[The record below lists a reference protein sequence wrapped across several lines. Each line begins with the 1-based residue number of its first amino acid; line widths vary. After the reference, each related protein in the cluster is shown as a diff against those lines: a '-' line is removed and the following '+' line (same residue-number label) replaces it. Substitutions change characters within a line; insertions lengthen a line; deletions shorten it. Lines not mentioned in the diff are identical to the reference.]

1 MNELHLQDKFL
12 IPFFCDDLKYKEVK
26 ANTVTN
32 SLIIEED
39 LEAFISETPLNRK
52 AYESLV
58 KKYRSNKA
66 QLLKDLIALI
76 HERIGSS
83 RNMALFI
90 NANKSITLQ
99 GVKLHLFY
107 PSDSVIHGNDLFD
120 ENIFSVV
127 QELPYKFKFQGEKIF
142 SFRPDIVLFVNG
154 IYLGYSELKSNYTSQ
169 SANKNGRGKVIKDY
183 FEAVKAYHQYID
195 SNNMLSENE
204 KLTQRKDFLKI
215 FEKAIHITTTDIGE
229 TYVIRT
235 IADYFDEILMTCR
248 EGKFDREEVE
258 KKAHGVFK
266 LYPLM
271 KPEADKKNKLKELFN
286 ALYSKFMIEKEILYY
301 NFIERDV
308 HVKKGIKEVK
318 NEQGFL
324 ISPRPKQ
331 KFGTDKI
338 MAKIDEFLDHEQDPE
353 YFEKL
358 LAKQLVGVSESK
370 KAELLQ
376 KRRSYSN
383 NKNVYSLLMQYA
395 AGFGKSNIIGWS
407 ALQLKDLRR
416 PDANGNVDYVYDKV
430 MIVVDRLQLRSQ
442 IDSLMLNMN
451 IDKRMVVEATNKKTF
466 QQALASD
473 SRIVIVNLQKFGA
486 VKEMMD
492 ASVLEKLAK
501 MRIVFLIDE
510 IHRSNSGD
518 QHEEM
523 VSIFDELQSPFD
535 RDLYADKANKKNL
548 IVGFTA
554 TPDDHTLARF
564 GEFSDY
570 AESEK
575 LWRPFDSFTMKE
587 AIEDG
592 FILNPLKNIVPV
604 ASKMLFDLPTNP
616 LEGFTEK
623 EFKDAQKKQVY
634 ENRGRIDA
642 ISKYVAD
649 LLVKDVYRQIRGT
662 GKAMLAVY
670 SIKAA
675 IAYKEA
681 VNKYFKELVQQ
692 PKYEKYAEAP
702 IHIVYSSNQD
712 EQSATGLNEGLSEE
726 KVLESFA
733 LKKNGLIIVV
743 AKLQTGFDEK
753 KLHTLF
759 LDKEIRG
766 ISAIQTISRVNRT
779 AKHKNDC
786 KIVDF
791 SYNNVNVQNIKDAFE
806 HFSDVVVSDFDPFGD
821 KKVLNILLS
830 ELYKS
835 DSYDKFYNI
844 FMGIY
849 KDPIKREQPESYL
862 DFENSLSKY
871 IEANPQR
878 TADTKA
884 KAAQYFTILNRIE
897 FVIALEAKYS
907 DPSFLF
913 FWRKFNTLYNMLHR
927 SEDIKDPIE
936 VYFDNQIGMVE
947 IVAEET
953 KNKKKKPT
961 EVATGTSP
969 NTSGQYDI
977 IAIIAAR
984 NEQEEKIGS
993 LILEFESKI
1002 TDLFEYVK
1010 GSTEGE
1016 RLVVKIKSHVSE
1028 DEIYDDFAKIY
1039 RRYRAL
1045 YRSKVGDYFFKETED
1060 LVDKLCDD
1068 FEATIKENFGITKPL
1083 IIGERKFY
1091 KHSQFTY
1098 LENATELATATFKT
1112 EMPFEKNSDGLLLT
1126 GKYQE
1131 LSEIGIVS
1139 PDILNSSFFALEL
1152 LEQASNDLFLPL
1164 YDGKR
1169 SGVVWTIKQV
1179 REGSV
1184 LSEIVAFIVEV
1195 HGDESI
1201 KPFSENVIYDIGKLA
1216 VGGLITKVIERVRTN
1231 LKNNQEP
1238 KTKELKDRIEPVF
1251 LPEATTVIDFRLN
1264 EKAKAKWGANLD
1276 S

>member
-1 MNELHLQDKFL
+1 MNELYLQDKFL
-12 IPFFCDDLKYKEVK
+12 IPFFCNDLGYNEVK

-32 SLIIEED
+32 SLVIEED
-39 LEAFISETPLNRK
+39 LEAFISETDLNK
-52 AYESLV
+52 KSYETLL
-58 KKYRSNKA
+58 KKYKGDKA
-66 QLLKDLIALI
+66 QLLKELIELI
-76 HERIGSS
+76 QERIGSS

-90 NANKSITLQ
+90 SANKSITLQ
-99 GVKLHLFY
+99 GVKLHLLY
-107 PSDSVIHGNDLFD
+107 PSDSVIHGNDLFK

-127 QELPYKFKFQGEKIF
+127 QELTYKFKIQGEQIF
-142 SFRPDIVLFVNG
+142 SFRPDVVLFVNG

-169 SANKNGRGKVIKDY
+169 SARKNGRGKVIKDY
-183 FEAVKAYHQYID
+183 FEAVKAYHLHVD
-195 SNNMLSENE
+195 SNDMLGENE
-204 KLTQRKDFLKI
+204 KLSLRKDFLKI

-235 IADYFDEILMTCR
+235 IADYFEEMLTTCR
-248 EGKFDREEVE
+248 DGKFDREEIE
-258 KKAHGVFK
+258 KKAYGVFK
-266 LYPLM
+266 LYPLLNSN
-271 KPEADKKNKLKELFN
+271 ADKKGRLRELFS
-286 ALYSKFMIEKEILYY
+286 ALYGRFMIEKEILYY

-308 HVKKGIKEVK
+308 YVKRGVKEVK
-318 NEQGFL
+318 SEAGFL

-338 MAKIDEFLDHEQDPE
+338 MAKIDEFLDHEQEPD

-358 LAKQLVGVSESK
+358 LDKQLSGVSESK

-376 KRRSYSN
+376 KRKAYSN

-416 PDANGNVDYVYDKV
+416 PDANGDMQYVYDKV

-451 IDKRMVVEATNKKTF
+451 IDKRLVVEATNKNTF
-466 QQALASD
+466 QQALSSD

-486 VKEMMD
+486 IKEMMD
-492 ASVLEKLAK
+492 AGVLEKLAK

-535 RDLYADKANKKNL
+535 GVVYAGKVTKKNL

-564 GEFSDY
+564 GEFSGY

-592 FILNPLKNIVPV
+592 FILNPLQNIVPV
-604 ASKMLFDLPTNP
+604 ASKMLFDLPSNP
-616 LEGFTEK
+616 LEGFTER

-634 ENRGRIDA
+634 ENRERIDA
-642 ISKYVAD
+642 ISRYVAD

-670 SIKAA
+670 SIKSA

-681 VNKYFKELVQQ
+681 VTKYFNELVKQS
-692 PKYEKYAEAP
+692 KYEKYVEAP

-726 KVLESFA
+726 KVLENFA

-791 SYNNVNVQNIKDAFE
+791 SYNNVNIQNIKDAFE

-821 KKVLNILLS
+821 KKVLDILLVQ
-830 ELYKS
+830 LNKS
-835 DSYDKFYNI
+835 DTFDKFFDV

-849 KDPIKREQPESYL
+849 SDPVKRENPEFFL
-862 DFENSLSKY
+862 DFESSLKKY
-871 IEANPQR
+871 VEANPKR

-884 KAAQYFTILNRIE
+884 KAAQYFTLLNRIE
-897 FVIALEAKYS
+897 FVISLDAKYS
-907 DPSFLF
+907 ESSFIF
-913 FWRKFNTLYNMLHR
+913 FWRKFNSLYNMLHR

-936 VYFDNQIGMVE
+936 VYFDNKIGMVE
-947 IVAEET
+947 VIAEET
-953 KNKKKKPT
+953 KKKKKART
-961 EVATGTSP
+961 EVAEGTASGAG
-969 NTSGQYDI
+969 GQYDI
-977 IAIIAAR
+977 LAIIAAR
-984 NEQEEKIGS
+984 NEKEEKTGS
-993 LILEFESKI
+993 LILDFELKI
-1002 TDLFEYVK
+1002 SDFFSYVQN
-1010 GSTEGE
+1010 SAEGE
-1016 RLVVKIKSHVSE
+1016 RLVVKIKSHISE
-1028 DEIYDDFAKIY
+1028 NEIYDDFSKIY
-1039 RRYRAL
+1039 RKYRAL
-1045 YRSKVGDYFFKETED
+1045 FRSKVGNFFFKETED

-1068 FEATIKENFGITKPL
+1068 FET
-1083 IIGERKFY
+1083 
-1091 KHSQFTY
+1091 
-1098 LENATELATATFKT
+1098 
-1112 EMPFEKNSDGLLLT
+1112 
-1126 GKYQE
+1126 
-1131 LSEIGIVS
+1131 
-1139 PDILNSSFFALEL
+1139 DI
-1152 LEQASNDLFLPL
+1152 
-1164 YDGKR
+1164 R
-1169 SGVVWTIKQV
+1169 KQV
-1179 REGSV
+1179 
-1184 LSEIVAFIVEV
+1184 
-1195 HGDESI
+1195 
-1201 KPFSENVIYDIGKLA
+1201 
-1216 VGGLITKVIERVRTN
+1216 ER
-1231 LKNNQEP
+1231 Q
-1238 KTKELKDRIEPVF
+1238 
-1251 LPEATTVIDFRLN
+1251 
-1264 EKAKAKWGANLD
+1264 GA
-1276 S
+1276 